1 MSDEK
6 KIDVKKGK
14 EALGEL
20 QQLQKT
26 YSEKGF
32 IDFMDIQ
39 PHRELFRQVFG
50 EKTYFEKVF
59 EFQHAPAFLA
69 WLWEDEI
76 DDALVGYEDAEL
88 LVDDRTIGS
97 VAENINQLP
106 DKKVRMY
113 AGYLIK
119 AFFDIY
125 SGKKE
130 PVYIYDY
137 RIFGGRED
145 MYHPTE
151 KGMERILDFEEF
163 LGIDTYNAIC
173 EKCRENEETIE
184 DNGFFMEY
192 VDYRIFK
199 QPAYLCLVRDLGQF
213 YDKIQKCINR
223 EFESETYEILL
234 LWFPKME
241 IQKTE
246 FDAEC
251 RTVQVERN
259 QADKRARLKIECP
272 YPYINLT
279 CLANGTELKKAFN
292 NKIDHDFALTTLYKL
307 HKSFVSDSF
316 VSSEEFSEFQRKY
329 AQAELDKQYDN
340 VEAGSDEEEE
350 ILEELEK
357 MDGKEFDP
365 PYINYLITENY
376 TCYNLIANLYGFLY
390 RLYKQYHKD
399 SKDKALDIRVA
410 ERIIQ
415 WNAGNYK
422 ELINSIASYIFKSP
436 SDIEKINEYYID
448 KLTEKDSHF
457 YFFANVLIKKVMDLY
472 EDPVSRVLI
481 TEKLCQWKIDKN
493 LTPLQILEL
502 IGKSMKKI
510 LKGVNVISYREDTE
524 RFVRAVEL
532 NHLDKIPE
540 EFSEAM
546 HAVDID
552 KVSLAMVDGAVGKEL
567 DKAISELNYSSKSS
581 VRMLLDPPVPE
592 EDERYAGLRNKKQGT
607 EEYSFTRPKKE
618 NKELYRFIQYTVH
631 YYNFFRVG
639 MQNGL
644 TNFYRS
650 GVLNIIEIL
659 LKNKR

>member
-69 WLWEDEI
+69 WLWNDEI
-76 DDALVGYEDAEL
+76 EYSIKGHKDKL
-88 LVDDRTIGS
+88 LVDDQTIGN

-113 AGYLIK
+113 TGYLIK
-119 AFFDIY
+119 VFFDIY

-130 PVYIYDY
+130 SVYIYDY

-151 KGMERILDFEEF
+151 KGMERILTFEEF

-184 DNGFFMEY
+184 NNGFFMEY
-192 VDYRIFK
+192 VDHMIFK

-234 LWFPKME
+234 PWFPKME

-279 CLANGTELKKAFN
+279 CLANGTEVKKAFN
-292 NKIDHDFALTTLYKL
+292 NKIDHDFALMTLYKL
-307 HKSFVSDSF
+307 HKSFVSDSL
-316 VSSEEFSEFQRKY
+316 VSAEEFSEFQRKY

-350 ILEELEK
+350 ILEQLGK
-357 MDGKEFDP
+357 MDAQKFDP
-365 PYINYLITENY
+365 PYINYLIAENY
-376 TCYNLIANLYGFLY
+376 TCYNLIANLYCFFYL
-390 RLYKQYHKD
+390 LYKQYHKGYKGEVPD
-399 SKDKALDIRVA
+399 MQVSDRT
-410 ERIIQ
+410 IQ
-415 WNAGNYK
+415 WSVEKYK
-422 ELINSIASYIFKSP
+422 KIINDMAVSIYRKP
-436 SDIEKINEYYID
+436 SDIKKFNEYYIH
-448 KLTEKDSHF
+448 KLTERDRHF
-457 YFFANVLIKKVMDLY
+457 YFFASVWIKKVIDNY

-481 TEKLCQWKIDKN
+481 TEKLCQWKINKN
-493 LTPLQILEL
+493 FTPLEILEL
-502 IGKSMKKI
+502 MGKSMKKI
-510 LKGVNVISYREDTE
+510 LKDVNVISYREDTG
-524 RFVRAVEL
+524 RFVKAVEL

-540 EFSEAM
+540 EFSETM

-567 DKAISELNYSSKSS
+567 DKEIRELGYSSKSS

-631 YYNFFRVG
+631 YYNSFRVG
-639 MQNGL
+639 TRDAL